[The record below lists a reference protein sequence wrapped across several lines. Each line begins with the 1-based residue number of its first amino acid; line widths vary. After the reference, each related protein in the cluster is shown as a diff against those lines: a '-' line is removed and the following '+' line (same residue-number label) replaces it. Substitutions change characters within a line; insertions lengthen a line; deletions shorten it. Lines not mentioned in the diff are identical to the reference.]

1 MFRKPTPGKGCSDHL
16 LVLDAATPGCSQCD
30 YDMAFDQMD
39 FLLLA
44 DATQA
49 RIIYHNTVGYDQS
62 QNALLYR
69 RDLIYTV
76 EYPTMTTAEQP
87 SMLFGT
93 SDLNSN
99 ITYG

>member
-1 MFRKPTPGKGCSDHL
+1 M
-16 LVLDAATPGCSQCD
+16 LDAATSGCGRGG
-30 YDMAFDQMD
+30 YRYRRLIEMD
-39 FLLLA
+39 FLLLP

-49 RIIYHNTVGYDQS
+49 RIIYHNTAGYDQS

-76 EYPTMTTAEQP
+76 EYPTVTTAQQP
-87 SMLFGT
+87 SMLFGA

>member
-1 MFRKPTPGKGCSDHL
+1 M
-16 LVLDAATPGCSQCD
+16 LDAATSGCGRSGYRYRRLIRWTSC
-30 YDMAFDQMD
+30 YC
-39 FLLLA
+39 LTR
-44 DATQA
+44 TQA
-49 RIIYHNTVGYDQS
+49 RIIYHNTAGYDQS

-76 EYPTMTTAEQP
+76 EYPTVTTAQQP
-87 SMLFGT
+87 SMLFGA